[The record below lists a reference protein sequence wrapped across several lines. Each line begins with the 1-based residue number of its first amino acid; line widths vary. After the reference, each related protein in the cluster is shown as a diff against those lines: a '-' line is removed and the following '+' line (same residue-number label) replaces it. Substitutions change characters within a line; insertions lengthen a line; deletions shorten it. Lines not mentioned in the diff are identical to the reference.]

1 MRLAELLTDLTTLS
15 PEVCDPKAASA
26 LVNVRPE
33 GSAAPA
39 STSDDE
45 DIDLKRAKDLL
56 QLHADVKLAHGNGVD
71 EELNDARHAVEVVL
85 REL

>member
-1 MRLAELLTDLTTLS
+1 
-15 PEVCDPKAASA
+15 DPKAASA

-33 GSAAPA
+33 GSAAPV